1 MDYLNEISEQLQFPI
16 ERQFHVLKH
25 FVDID
30 KEYELLMLKYYSNE
44 EINSTRNNFGSSFY
58 KDFSDNPVSLLNSL
72 LDKKIDSID
81 IDAVTKNIHLSYSFS
96 KNEYID
102 GIGLDNLVAI
112 EELRPDEVIAIRTK
126 YLGGNKVQSVNTEAK
141 PTWDLHLI
149 LAKQSDSYIVI
160 TIFLGKYAPPFPD
173 YKNQSKEYYLENK
186 KFWDKH
192 VFIEH

>member
-1 MDYLNEISEQLQFPI
+1 MDYLSEISEQLQFPI

-30 KEYELLMLKYYSNE
+30 KDYELIMLKHYSKE
-44 EINSTRNNFGSSFY
+44 DINYTLNNLGSYFY
-58 KDFSDNPVSLLNSL
+58 KDFSDNPVSLLKSL
-72 LDKKIDSID
+72 LDKKINSIGV
-81 IDAVTKNIHLSYSFS
+81 DAVTKNIHLSYSFS

-112 EELRPDEVIAIRTK
+112 EELRPDEVLAIKTK
-126 YLGGNKVQSVNTEAK
+126 YLGGNKVQSVHTEAK

-173 YKNQSKEYYLENK
+173 YKHQSKEYYLENK

-192 VFIEH
+192 IFIE